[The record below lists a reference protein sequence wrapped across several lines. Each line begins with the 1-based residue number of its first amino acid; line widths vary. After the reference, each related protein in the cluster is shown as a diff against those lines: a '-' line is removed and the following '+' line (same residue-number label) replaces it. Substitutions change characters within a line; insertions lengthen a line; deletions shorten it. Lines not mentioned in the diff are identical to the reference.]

1 MSITWTLLLIS
12 SQVFDYIIYIY
23 CPLYTYIYCP
33 SLQYMYVNDRLSGP
47 YPTGASRPPLF
58 CRSDQYFTDVAFIY
72 RQVCPGSS
80 VYMRMLVEITLVW
93 GIGFATSP
101 PTSSPSWFG
110 DDGEGDGPMRTPK
123 RGLTSAGAG
132 VSLAVCANR
141 EYLNEFDDENVVLA
155 QQKAPRFCLLR
166 LL

>member
-1 MSITWTLLLIS
+1 
-12 SQVFDYIIYIY
+12 
-23 CPLYTYIYCP
+23 
-33 SLQYMYVNDRLSGP
+33 
-47 YPTGASRPPLF
+47 
-58 CRSDQYFTDVAFIY
+58 
-72 RQVCPGSS
+72 
-80 VYMRMLVEITLVW
+80 MLVEITLV

-110 DDGEGDGPMRTPK
+110 DDGEGDEPMRTPK